1 MTRPV
6 QYFTDEYLVNC
17 KKMSPASIAR
27 FLEDFRLMAAERSK
41 TNPQKLISIK
51 MPQELL
57 RAFRGRCEVEGCK
70 YQTKIKELMIAWLRE
85 G

>member
-1 MTRPV
+1 
-6 QYFTDEYLVNC
+6 
-17 KKMSPASIAR
+17 
-27 FLEDFRLMAAERSK
+27 MAAERSK